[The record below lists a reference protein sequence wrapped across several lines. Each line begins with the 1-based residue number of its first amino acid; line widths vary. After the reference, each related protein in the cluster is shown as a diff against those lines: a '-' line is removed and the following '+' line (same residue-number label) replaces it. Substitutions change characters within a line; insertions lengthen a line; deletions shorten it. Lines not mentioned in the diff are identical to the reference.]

1 MRRCVRELLNLIAPV
16 SCSGCGRLDITVCPE
31 CWNHMAQPLSILEEP
46 LLVNGRAIPVFSG
59 GTYSG
64 VRQSMILDFKNGSKR
79 KLAPL
84 LLGLHSTVGR
94 GLSSEGSAA
103 TVITPVPASRWG
115 TWGRG
120 YSPSLLLAQSL
131 GGILKNAQVV
141 PLVTHRLS
149 VSSFFRN
156 PSTPRNRQER
166 LARSS
171 KHYRVVGASGSA
183 SVVLVD
189 DVMVTG
195 ASVRAVAGCLMEEG
209 YGVRAV
215 VVAAHIP

>member
-1 MRRCVRELLNLIAPV
+1 
-16 SCSGCGRLDITVCPE
+16 
-31 CWNHMAQPLSILEEP
+31 MAQPLSSIEER

-64 VRQSMILDFKNGSKR
+64 IRQSMILDFKNGSKR

-84 LLGLHSTVGR
+84 LLGLPATADVGVP
-94 GLSSEGSAA
+94 SEGSAA
-103 TVITPVPASRWG
+103 TVITPVPASHWG
-115 TWGRG
+115 TWERG

-131 GGILKNAQVV
+131 GRSLKNAQVAQ
-141 PLVTHRLS
+141 LVTHRLC
-149 VSSFFRN
+149 VSSLFRN

-171 KHYRVVGASGSA
+171 KDYRVVGEGGSA

-189 DVMVTG
+189 DVMATG
-195 ASVRAVAGCLMEEG
+195 GSVRAVAGCLIEKG
-209 YGVRAV
+209 YRVRAV
-215 VVAAHIP
+215 VVAAHIL